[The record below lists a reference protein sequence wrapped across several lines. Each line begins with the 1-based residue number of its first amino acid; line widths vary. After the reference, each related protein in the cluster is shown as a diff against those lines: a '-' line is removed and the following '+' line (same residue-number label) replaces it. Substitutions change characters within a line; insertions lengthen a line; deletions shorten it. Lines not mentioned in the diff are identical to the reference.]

1 MPINRCERS
10 NHRSYLG
17 RQPAIDPIHGPD
29 CFIWALWSSSRRI
42 MRSSSKDS
50 RRYDTF
56 YICSLEHCFP
66 NWCLWPLVG
75 FGSIAKGSWLCRIFN
90 GKHCYKFY
98 CKDLWTG
105 YAASVT
111 HYTLIKNMLRYNTF
125 IITILTELKV

>member
-75 FGSIAKGSWLCRIFN
+75 FGSIAKGAWLCRIFN

-98 CKDLWTG
+98 CKDLWTVMQLLLHINKK
-105 YAASVT
+105 YAAVQ
-111 HYTLIKNMLRYNTF
+111 YIYYKNPYRT
-125 IITILTELKV
+125 